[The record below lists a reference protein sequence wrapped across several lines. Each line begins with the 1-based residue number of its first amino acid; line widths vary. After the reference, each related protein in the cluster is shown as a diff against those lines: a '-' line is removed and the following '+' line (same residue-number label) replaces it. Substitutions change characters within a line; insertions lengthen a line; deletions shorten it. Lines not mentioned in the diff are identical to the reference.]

1 LFAKIRKEK
10 AKGKLIGNYQNL
22 CLCETKAKHENAQ
35 QRPPT
40 ISNSSNNNNNNYTQL
55 QSSI

>member
-40 ISNSSNNNNNNYTQL
+40 ISNSSNNNNYTQL